1 MWGISYPGF
10 YALAALIDAHPALKA
25 VSPQAPVTDYYLNDD
40 SYHNGAFLLA
50 HNFSFYV
57 DFPPRGPQPRRPQ
70 RDTEFNYGTQGRLP
84 LLSGRR
90 VADGDE
96 PEVRARQEPVLDD
109 EPRAHRV
116 RRLLEG
122 SFDLAP
128 LHAT

>member
-57 DFPPRGPQPRRPQ
+57 DFPPRGPAAAA
-70 RDTEFNYGTQGRLP
+70 
-84 LLSGRR
+84 S
-90 VADGDE
+90 A
-96 PEVRARQEPVLDD
+96 AR
-109 EPRAHRV
+109 HRV
-116 RRLLEG
+116 QATARRT
-122 SFDLAP
+122 
-128 LHAT
+128 ATASTWTAAR